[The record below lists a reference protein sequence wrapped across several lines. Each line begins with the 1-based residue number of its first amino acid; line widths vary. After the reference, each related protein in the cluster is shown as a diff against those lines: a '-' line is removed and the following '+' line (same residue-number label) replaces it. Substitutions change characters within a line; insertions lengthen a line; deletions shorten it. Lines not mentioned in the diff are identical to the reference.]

1 VKAAVTTGYGPPEVV
16 RVTEVPT
23 PAVGE
28 HDVLV
33 RVHAS
38 TVNRTDCGFRS
49 GKPFFAR
56 FITGFPRP
64 RHSILGGE
72 FAGVVD
78 AVGGAVTSF
87 AVGERVFGYNEAGLG
102 AHAEYLA
109 IAEDGPIA
117 TMPQNTDFTSIA
129 PATEASHYAVGLI
142 RAARLR
148 RGDPV
153 LVYGATGAIGTA
165 AVQFLAYLGADVTA
179 VCGPEHLELVR
190 ELGARRVIDRTATDF
205 TRDDQTYRAV
215 LDAVGKSSFAAC
227 RRLLDPE
234 GAYLSTD
241 LGPKG
246 QNPLLGLATAWTP
259 GRRASIPIPPR
270 RDQAQIR
277 RFKGLMA
284 AGAFTPVVDRTYPL
298 DDIVDAYRYVETGQ
312 KVGNVVISVAAS

>member
-1 VKAAVTTGYGPPEVV
+1 MKAAVREGYGPPEVV
-16 RVTEVPT
+16 QVSEVPT
-23 PAVGE
+23 PDVGE

-33 RVHAS
+33 RVHAT

-56 FITGFPRP
+56 FITGFPGP
-64 RHSILGGE
+64 RHPILGGE
-72 FAGVVD
+72 FAGVVE
-78 AVGGAVTSF
+78 AVGGAVSVF
-87 AVGERVFGYNEAGLG
+87 AVGERVFGYSEPALG

-117 TMPQNTDFTSIA
+117 TMPEHADFTSIA
-129 PATEASHYAVGLI
+129 AATEASHYAVGLI

-165 AVQFLAYLGADVTA
+165 AVQFLAHLGADVTA

-190 ELGARRVIDRTATDF
+190 GLGARRVIDRTATDF
-205 TRDDQTYRAV
+205 TRDDQTNRAV

-227 RRLLDPE
+227 RRLLDPH

-241 LGPKG
+241 LGPMG
-246 QNPLLGLATAWTP
+246 QNPLLSLATAWSP

-277 RFKGLMA
+277 RFKGLIEA
-284 AGAFTPVVDRTYPL
+284 RAFAPVVDRTYPL
-298 DDIVDAYRYVETGQ
+298 DDIVEAYRYVETGQ

>member
-1 VKAAVTTGYGPPEVV
+1 MRAAVSTAYGPPEVV
-16 RVTEVPT
+16 HLTEVPT
-23 PAVGE
+23 PVVGE

-33 RVHAS
+33 RVHAT

-49 GKPFFAR
+49 GSPYFAR

-72 FAGVVD
+72 FAGVVE
-78 AVGGAVTSF
+78 AVGGAVSSF
-87 AVGERVFGYNEAGLG
+87 AVGERVFGYSEEGLG

-109 IAEDGPIA
+109 IAVDGPIA
-117 TMPQNTDFTSIA
+117 TMPAQAEFGSVVA
-129 PATEASHYAVGLI
+129 ATEASHYAVGLV

-165 AVQFLAYLGADVTA
+165 AVQFLAFLGADVTA

-190 ELGARRVIDRTATDF
+190 GLGAQRVIDRTATDF
-205 TRDDQTYRAV
+205 TRDDRTYRAV
-215 LDAVGKSSFAAC
+215 LDAVGKSSFRAC
-227 RRLLDPE
+227 RRLLDPD

-246 QNPLLGLATAWTP
+246 QNPLLMLATAWAP
-259 GRRASIPIPPR
+259 GRTVSIPIPPR

-277 RFKGLMA
+277 RFKGLIE
-284 AGAFTPVVDRTYPL
+284 AGAFTPVVDRTYAL
-298 DDIVDAYRYVETGQ
+298 DDIVEAYRYVETGQ
-312 KVGNVVISVAAS
+312 KIGNVVIRVVTG